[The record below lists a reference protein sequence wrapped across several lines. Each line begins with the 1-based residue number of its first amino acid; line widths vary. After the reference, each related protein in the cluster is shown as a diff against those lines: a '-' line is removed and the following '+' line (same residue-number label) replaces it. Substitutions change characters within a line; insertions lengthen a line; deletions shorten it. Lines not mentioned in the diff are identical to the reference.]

1 MNAGSRT
8 TVMATLAIVTALS
21 SFHASAQRA
30 QAGQWVQ
37 RGGVWVLEAVVQ
49 DQVLNRAVYPAARY
63 VDRQMAEANAYA
75 AQHPTVTYQGNYAN
89 STPAYQYRSQQP
101 MTYGQQVQP
110 QYYQHQQPSYQAPR
124 RICSNGRQQWSC

>member
-1 MNAGSRT
+1 MNAGSRL
-8 TVMATLAIVTALS
+8 TVVATLAAVTAFS
-21 SFHASAQRA
+21 TFPAFAQRA
-30 QAGQWVQ
+30 QAVQWVQ

-63 VDRQMAEANAYA
+63 AGRQMDEANAYA
-75 AQHPTVTYQGNYAN
+75 AQHPTVTNQGNYAN

-101 MTYGQQVQP
+101 MTYGQQAQP
-110 QYYQHQQPSYQAPR
+110 QYYQQQPSYQAPR